1 MGNVGSI
8 RRSGADS
15 PHDLAKGKPMN
26 ALNKLV
32 LAVAVCV
39 AMTGCAMASGGN
51 GAAMGTI
58 YTAYKMGGNIGSGG
72 AGSKTGQ
79 ACATSI
85 LGVVALGDA
94 TVATAK
100 AAGGITNVSHVDHD
114 NFGVLGVYAKTCTI
128 VVGD

>member
-1 MGNVGSI
+1 MS
-8 RRSGADS
+8 
-15 PHDLAKGKPMN
+15 
-26 ALNKLV
+26 ALNKVV
-32 LAVAVCV
+32 LAAALSVSV
-39 AMTGCAMASGGN
+39 TGCAMATGGN
-51 GAAMGTI
+51 GGVMGTI

-94 TVATAK
+94 TVAAAK
-100 AAGGITNVSHVDHD
+100 QAGGITNVSHVDHD
-114 NFGVLGVYAKTCTI
+114 NFGVLGVYAKTCTV